1 MTNIIGSRIKILRE
15 QSGLNQ
21 KELASKLQIANSTM
35 SQYESG
41 QRIPSDDLKLKIAEL
56 FNVSTDYL
64 LGRTND
70 PLPVRDVSQDLHD
83 EHDYNKELDAF
94 LSDDEMSSMFYDYK
108 NWSEEEKRNLLNILK
123 GQEALRELNK
133 KK

>member
-1 MTNIIGSRIKILRE
+1 MLGNKLKQLRE
-15 QSGLNQ
+15 ARCLTQ
-21 KELASKLQIANSTM
+21 ADIAKGAGVSRERYN
-35 SQYESG
+35 QYENNRRAPDYDTLVILAKS
-41 QRIPSDDLKLKIAEL
+41 

-64 LGRTND
+64 LGNTDD
-70 PLPVRDVSQDLHD
+70 PTPVRDVDQDLHD
-83 EHDYNKELDAF
+83 EHDYNQELDAF
-94 LSDDEMSSMFYDYK
+94 LKDDEMSSMFYDYK

>member
-1 MTNIIGSRIKILRE
+1 MDFGARLRNLRISSSMSQEDFGKVLNKSANNI
-15 QSGLNQ
+15 
-21 KELASKLQIANSTM
+21 
-35 SQYESG
+35 SQYETG
-41 QRIPSDDLKLKIAEL
+41 KRQPDLDILKSISEY

-70 PLPVRDVSQDLHD
+70 PLPVRDVDQDLHD
-83 EHDYNKELDAF
+83 EHDYSAELEAF
-94 LSDDEMSSMFYDYK
+94 LNDQEMTSMFYDYE
-108 NWSEEEKRNLLNILK
+108 NWTEEEKRNLLNILK

>member
-1 MTNIIGSRIKILRE
+1 MLGNKLKKLRE
-15 QSGLNQ
+15 ARSLTQA
-21 KELASKLQIANSTM
+21 EIAAEIGVSRERYN
-35 SQYESG
+35 QYENNRRAPDYDTLVILAKS
-41 QRIPSDDLKLKIAEL
+41 

-64 LGRTND
+64 LGRTDD
-70 PLPVRDVSQDLHD
+70 PLPVRDVDQDLHD

-94 LSDDEMSSMFYDYK
+94 LNDDEMSSMFYDYK

-123 GQEALRELNK
+123 GQEALRQMNK